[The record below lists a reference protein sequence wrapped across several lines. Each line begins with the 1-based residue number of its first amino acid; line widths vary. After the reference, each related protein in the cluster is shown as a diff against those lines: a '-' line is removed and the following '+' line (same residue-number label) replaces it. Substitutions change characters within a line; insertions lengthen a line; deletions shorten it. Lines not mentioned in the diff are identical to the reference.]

1 MKKIKFEEI
10 ELCRWVGIMK
20 DVTLL
25 EILLRFCCPIK
36 KSEVLHFHL
45 KLARVNKFLVPGL
58 FYT

>member
-25 EILLRFCCPIK
+25 EILLRFCSPIK

-45 KLARVNKFLVPGL
+45 EQNMTERHLII
-58 FYT
+58 